1 MPSTTRSVKA
11 KVELD
16 GEQEYKRALSELNA
30 GNSALRS
37 EMTKLKAEFKGQ
49 TESTEYL
56 TKAGDLLQ
64 RQLLQQQDKI
74 KLLKEA
80 LQESAEKY
88 GEADKRTQDWVVKL
102 NNAEAAEASL
112 KKSIEETDDALIIA
126 ESGIKEYTKALEQIN
141 DDTRVLDSEMEK
153 LRAGYKDQT
162 DSAEY
167 LTKSNELLNK
177 ELQTQREKIS
187 TIRDAIDA
195 ATEAYGK
202 QSKQVK
208 DLTVQL
214 NQAETEEIKIKQA
227 IEENNQALE
236 NQGNVMNT
244 LADSVTGLADSL
256 GIKLPPGADRALDAM
271 RSFSNGSVAAI
282 GLIGAAIAA
291 VDKAMKALTE
301 NAVKYAAEA
310 DEILTKSAVTG
321 LSTTLIQELQYA
333 ESMIDVSV
341 DTITGS
347 LTKLTTNMA
356 DAAGGNDKLA
366 ASFAA
371 LGISIDDG
379 TGHLRDSEDVFFEIV
394 DALGQMGN
402 DTERDALA
410 MDLLGKSAQDLNPL
424 IKQGTGALK
433 EYMAA
438 ADENFVLTEDQIAA
452 LGDLDD
458 QVEKNRLEWEA
469 LKKQLAAEFAP
480 AAKKVMESFGKLV
493 TGAGEALIE
502 SRLIDSIGNM
512 LKLLTDMISP
522 ILKLFAKADEAP
534 SKLSPVAEA
543 LRIVAYVLATIQDA
557 ISVIVGLL
565 PSNWG
570 SGMLTTALGWNINKG
585 QMSATQRVYYG
596 NPGSYGNTYDEELGG
611 WTGNYGKNAGGS
623 DSWRG
628 GLTWVGEAGPELVA
642 LPQGSQIYSNQDSRQ
657 LGGDTFY
664 ITIDAASVKE
674 FNDIVEM
681 AQSARVRARMR

>member
-56 TKAGDLLQ
+56 TKAGDLLE
-64 RQLLQQQDKI
+64 RQLLQQQDKVA
-74 KLLKEA
+74 KLREA
-80 LQESAEKY
+80 VAEATKTY
-88 GEADKRTQDWVVKL
+88 GEADSRTQNWVKQL
-102 NNAEAAEASL
+102 NLAEAEEYKLQAS
-112 KKSIEETDDALIIA
+112 
-126 ESGIKEYTKALEQIN
+126 
-141 DDTRVLDSEMEK
+141 
-153 LRAGYKDQT
+153 
-162 DSAEY
+162 
-167 LTKSNELLNK
+167 
-177 ELQTQREKIS
+177 
-187 TIRDAIDA
+187 
-195 ATEAYGK
+195 
-202 QSKQVK
+202 
-208 DLTVQL
+208 
-214 NQAETEEIKIKQA
+214 

-371 LGISIDDG
+371 LGINIDDG

-502 SRLIDSIGNM
+502 SGIIDGVAEILETLANM
-512 LKLLTDMISP
+512 ITPLANLLST
-522 ILKLFAKADEAP
+522 ADEAP
-534 SKLSPVAEA
+534 GRLKPVYEILHTIA
-543 LRIVAYVLATIQDA
+543 LVIAAIEDALTAIAGLA
-557 ISVIVGLL
+557 
-565 PSNWG
+565 PWNWG
-570 SGMLTTALGWNINKG
+570 SGMFKNAIGLGYSSGNANNVQRLQMQRKG
-585 QMSATQRVYYG
+585 TLDQYDEFYG
-596 NPGSYGNTYDEELGG
+596 N
-611 WTGNYGKNAGGS
+611 NAGGS